1 VRDGYADLLG
11 DGLSG
16 PQATERLLREWSSSL
31 NDPDECPV
39 VWLALAATQWK
50 HGRLESRVLQ
60 EALNVIDNGSDIARW
75 KSSPDYRKRQAVL
88 ENLRAK
94 LLSQQPPEK
103 HVAKRF
109 QDFNDW
115 RVGDLVSY
123 RLASGRLIILRVIG
137 HHSDRGGTAPIVEL
151 LDWVG
156 QEIPDNLQPLG
167 IRKSVGRTPITQL
180 MICRVRPKECPD
192 TRLQRLS
199 LNLPAAQK
207 PRFYT
212 VTLWRRLD
220 KTLREEFRL
229 E

>member
-1 VRDGYADLLG
+1 MRDGYTDLLG

-31 NDPDECPV
+31 KDPDEGPV

-50 HGRLESRVLQ
+50 QGRLESRVLQ
-60 EALNVIDNGSDIARW
+60 EAINVIDNGSDLARW
-75 KSSPDYRKRQAVL
+75 TSPDYRKRQAVL
-88 ENLRAK
+88 ATVRAK
-94 LLSQQPPEK
+94 LLSPQPPEK
-103 HVAKRF
+103 PIAKRF
-109 QDFNDW
+109 HDFNDW
-115 RVGDLVSY
+115 HVGDLVSY

-156 QEIPDNLQPLG
+156 HEIPDNLQPLG
-167 IRKSVGRTPITQL
+167 IRKSVGKTPITQL
-180 MICRVRPKECPD
+180 MIGRSRLKERPD
-192 TRLQRLS
+192 IRLQRLS

-207 PRFYT
+207 PGFYT
-212 VTLWRRLD
+212 VTLWRWLD
-220 KTLREEFRL
+220 KTLREEFEL